1 MECSKY
7 SEDITHDGSMGRTL
21 YLPTWMVE
29 FMVNVEVN
37 VSHMDIHGSHCH
49 LFLFQKKITGWCK
62 KNPHPVA
69 HLLVVWWEK
78 WPSIAQLP
86 ITKHSP
92 DQKSTLLKTTVR
104 WSTIAKDNKQNCR
117 CISYWKKVD
126 FPLLLWDYNK
136 WNNSQYS
143 YQIHPNTLDP
153 KPWKMKVSNPKYM
166 GHITPK
172 NWRKRGFPWCSRM
185 PPTPHFSWGNDGRKL
200 P

>member
-1 MECSKY
+1 MNGWFYGKCWGKC
-7 SEDITHDGSMGRTL
+7 ITHG
-21 YLPTWMVE
+21 YTWIPWVI
-29 FMVNVEVN
+29 FF
-37 VSHMDIHGSHCH
+37 SS
-49 LFLFQKKITGWCK
+49 KKKNNWLVQ

-78 WPSIAQLP
+78 WPSIVQLP

-104 WSTIAKDNKQNCR
+104 WSTIAMDNKQNCR

-143 YQIHPNTLDP
+143 YQIPWPP
-153 KPWKMKVSNPKYM
+153 KPWKMKVSNQNIWVIYNP
-166 GHITPK
+166 
-172 NWRKRGFPWCSRM
+172 
-185 PPTPHFSWGNDGRKL
+185 
-200 P
+200 